1 MKKNIILITGCAGFI
16 GFHLAKKLLKKTK
29 FLIIGIDNMN
39 NYYSTKIKKDR
50 ISILKK
56 SSKRFIFY
64 KYDIKNFKNLEKI
77 ARKYKIKKIINLA
90 AQAGVR
96 HAYQNPKSYFKS
108 NLLGFFNILEICRKY
123 KIKNLIY
130 ASTSS
135 IYGDRKKFPFYEND
149 NTDFPIQFYAATKKS
164 NEVMAY
170 SFFKMFGINSIGLRF
185 FTVYGSWGRPDMSIF
200 KFSKNILKGK
210 FIEIYNNGNHI
221 RDFTHVNDIVDGIY
235 GVINK
240 NKFGYKIFNIG
251 NNKTVHLMKML
262 RILEKSLGKK
272 AKIKYKPMQPGDIK
286 STKSSTKKL
295 YNYSGYKSKINLE
308 KGINEFVMWF
318 KDYYK
323 VK

>member
-1 MKKNIILITGCAGFI
+1 MNILVTGCAGFI
-16 GFHLAKKLLKKTK
+16 GYNFTLFLLKKKK
-29 FLIIGIDNMN
+29 FNVFGLDNLN
-39 NYYSTKIKKDR
+39 HYYDVNLKKNR
-50 ISILKK
+50 LSILKK
-56 SSKRFIFY
+56 NKKFFFQKIDICETNKIERFF
-64 KYDIKNFKNLEKI
+64 KKNKI
-77 ARKYKIKKIINLA
+77 THVVHLA

-96 HAYQNPKSYFKS
+96 YSIENPRKYMES
-108 NLLGFFNILEICRKY
+108 NMLGFFNILDFSQKY
-123 KIKNLIY
+123 KINHLVY

-135 IYGDRKKFPFYEND
+135 VYGDNKNYPLQENFITD
-149 NTDFPIQFYAATKKS
+149 NPISFYAATKKS